1 MKTTINSIL
10 NLTWK
15 VGLGLVGL
23 VAGIIIFFLVI
34 NWYDGRYGRAAWRDE
49 TLSKNVEVH
58 GFNDGRVRIYN
69 SETEKYVTPK
79 LRWVSGTPRNDSLTV
94 YADKKGNRGY
104 LDCNSGKIVLPANK
118 VKYRHAWHFS
128 KGRAFVVLPDEDSLS
143 VIDAKGNVIVRNV
156 AVYDSDYDYVFSGNG
171 LCELEVDGMSGL
183 LGLDGSWTIEPKY
196 YYIGYPNIFGYRIA
210 RNEEGYWLYDPQLKP
225 VYSEPYDYLEF
236 ASGRDEGEGTLY
248 RTRNHVKEL
257 VNYDGSIVEP
267 FVIDGTYNLRYMVK
281 YNEDCEDEYELDP
294 DLVVY
299 QIDGWEGLMNKHTG
313 RLLTPAVYT
322 DFEMISKELIKVELS
337 CSDDNAVIMDRSGR
351 IVNP

>member
-1 MKTTINSIL
+1 MKNTIKSIL
-10 NLTWK
+10 NLTCK
-15 VGLGLVGL
+15 VGLGLLGL
-23 VAGIIIFFLVI
+23 FALILGVLLVFH
-34 NWYDGRYGRAAWRDE
+34 WYDDNYGRDTWRDE
-49 TLSKNVEVH
+49 TLSKAVEVH

-69 SETEKYVTPK
+69 TDTEKYVTPK
-79 LRWVSGTPRNDSLTV
+79 LRWVSGTPSNDSLTV

-128 KGRAFVVLPDEDSLS
+128 KGRAFVVLPGEDSLS

-156 AVYDSDYDYVFSGNG
+156 AAYDSDDDYVFRGSG
-171 LCELEVDGMSGL
+171 LCELEVDGKYGL
-183 LGLDGSWTIEPKY
+183 LGLDGSWAIEPKY
-196 YYIGYPNIFGYRIA
+196 YMIDYPNTFGYRIA
-210 RNEEGYWLYDPQLKP
+210 RNAEGYWLFDPDLKL
-225 VYSEPYDYLEF
+225 VYSEPSDNLEY
-236 ASGRDEGEGTLY
+236 ACGRDDGTGTLY
-248 RTRNHVKEL
+248 RTKDHVKQL
-257 VNYDGSIVEP
+257 LNYDGSVVNP

-299 QIDGWEGLMNKHTG
+299 QVDSWEGLMNKHTG

-337 CSDDNAVIMDRSGR
+337 YSDDNAVIMDRNGR
-351 IVNP
+351 IVNQ